1 MKVTLR
7 SHGLSRETVV
17 NKPNSMPHINFDFG
31 HTIITETIE
40 MVFDGLSAFRNRISI
55 ISSNFKQFQ

>member
-7 SHGLSRETVV
+7 NHGLSRETAV
-17 NKPNSMPHINFDFG
+17 NKPNPMPHANFDFG

-40 MVFDGLSAFRNRISI
+40 MVFDGIST
-55 ISSNFKQFQ
+55 FKQFQ